1 VWCTRIPKE
10 EITRL
15 SANLDPLAAMSFEPL
30 HSGRRETVPL
40 WCPGGNALLT
50 THGIVIFLTQE
61 VSAFTDDEA
70 TVVRPIGQ
78 EIDESAGSW

>member
-1 VWCTRIPKE
+1 VWCARVPKE

-30 HSGRRETVPL
+30 HSGGRETVPL
-40 WCPGGNALLT
+40 WCPRGDALLT

-61 VSAFTDDEA
+61 VGAFTNDKA
-70 TVVRPIGQ
+70 TVVRPIR
-78 EIDESAGSW
+78 EEVDESAGSW

>member
-1 VWCTRIPKE
+1 MWCARIPQE

-30 HSGRRETVPL
+30 HSSGREAVPF
-40 WCPGGNALLT
+40 WCPGGDALLT
-50 THGIVIFLTQE
+50 THGVVIFFTQE
-61 VSAFTDDEA
+61 VGAFADDEA
-70 TVVRPIGQ
+70 TVVRPVGQ